1 MANAYGSVHHDLIRF
16 SLNYYHA
23 PSKLVNKVSNFYSD
37 LRASISTPNGRTKAI
52 PLEIGLYQGD
62 PLSVTI
68 FNTVMNTYLDGLKD
82 LRSLG
87 YKFSNSIR
95 MLYVLQYAD
104 DTCLVTDGPASCR
117 AMLDFTDKWLNW
129 SLMKAKVS
137 KCQAL
142 AIAAS
147 TGSVYDPDLSVAG
160 GKIPFAGSRPVRFL
174 GGTIQV
180 PRNYASAR
188 DAIKGKLET
197 LLERVDAVSVTRKQK
212 LKLYRLGVC
221 PRLSWDLTITEF
233 SVSWLEKTLDSM
245 VTRYL
250 KKWAGLARPADP
262 ARLYLPQ
269 ANGGFN
275 LPLPSTLYQKLQ
287 VGKASL
293 LITSRDAGVSHAVRE
308 ALKKEQHQQR
318 SKFRPNTIAQQQTLE
333 QHGRQSREWQRAWSR
348 TTLRVSA

>member
-1 MANAYGSVHHDLIRF
+1 MTPAYRKRSCHQYQVALSTTRNWLQPSIKPTLNTSRLANAYGSVHHDLIRF
-16 SLNYYHA
+16 SLNHYHA
-23 PSKLVNKVSNFYSD
+23 
-37 LRASISTPNGRTKAI
+37 
-52 PLEIGLYQGD
+52 
-62 PLSVTI
+62 
-68 FNTVMNTYLDGLKD
+68 
-82 LRSLG
+82 
-87 YKFSNSIR
+87 
-95 MLYVLQYAD
+95 
-104 DTCLVTDGPASCR
+104 
-117 AMLDFTDKWLNW
+117 DKWLNW

-188 DAIKGKLET
+188 DDIKGKLET

-308 ALKKEQHQQR
+308 ALKKEQHRQH
-318 SKFRPNTIAQQQTLE
+318 SKFQPNMIAQQQTLE